1 MNYYLVKSEPE
12 TYSWEMF
19 VKEGTTMWNG
29 VRNYEARNNL
39 RAMKKGDSVLFYH
52 SGDAK
57 EIVGIAKVVKEFY
70 QDPTTEEVAWV
81 AVDLSAMKSLK
92 KPVSLGQLK
101 ANKILADTKLVRQP
115 RISVHTLKKE
125 EFDAI
130 VEMSK

>member
-1 MNYYLVKSEPE
+1 
-12 TYSWEMF
+12 
-19 VKEGTTMWNG
+19 MWNG

-92 KPVSLGQLK
+92 KPVSLAQLK

-130 VEMSK
+130 VEMSTKNTK

>member
-19 VKEGTTMWNG
+19 LKEKNTSWTG

-70 QDPTTEEVAWV
+70 QDPTTEEIAWV
-81 AVDLSAMKSLK
+81 TVDVSPLKSLK
-92 KPVSLGQLK
+92 KPVSLTQLK
-101 ANKILADTKLVRQP
+101 ANTILKNTKLVRQP
-115 RISVHTLKKE
+115 RISVHTLTKE
-125 EFDAI
+125 EFDVI